1 MGAISRKRGV
11 KLNKNSDEYSTYVH
25 VSPLTAC
32 CGSTIATTSSV
43 QWFDLKLKLMN
54 SYAHCVLR
62 NDNRD
67 AVVTR
72 LVLGIVPTEYD
83 HSHLPIT
90 AHGVAI

>member
-1 MGAISRKRGV
+1 
-11 KLNKNSDEYSTYVH
+11 
-25 VSPLTAC
+25 
-32 CGSTIATTSSV
+32 
-43 QWFDLKLKLMN
+43 MN